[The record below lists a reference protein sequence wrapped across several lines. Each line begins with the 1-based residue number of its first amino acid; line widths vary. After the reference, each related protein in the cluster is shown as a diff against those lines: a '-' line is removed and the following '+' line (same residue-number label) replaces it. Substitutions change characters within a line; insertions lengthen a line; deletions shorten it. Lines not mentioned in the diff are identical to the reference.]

1 MVNVIKKVCIIGS
14 GTMGCGIAAHLTNIG
29 IQVLIL
35 DIKDDS
41 KDNSNIRNN
50 ISLSS
55 KAKPNNFY
63 KKNLHDTIEIGNL
76 EDDINKITD
85 CDWIIEV
92 IVENIKIKKDLFLK
106 IDKILNEN
114 NSDAIVTSNTS
125 GLSVNEMCE
134 DTSLDFK
141 RKFLVSH
148 FFNPV
153 RYLHLL
159 EIVPNKETDQ
169 KYIDIISDFCER
181 KLGKGVIVGKDTPNF
196 IGNRI
201 GVASMAKLFQ
211 AMIQGKY
218 SVQEIDY
225 IFGAQTG
232 RPNSAVFKTLDLV
245 GVDIFANVMSTCSNS
260 FSGTNEGDLFAHPSF
275 VTSMLKNKWLGRKTK
290 GGFYKKNGK
299 SIEILDVYTMEYK
312 DKGVVE
318 YASIKGAKS
327 IKSIGE
333 KLKFI
338 FEQNDRAS
346 SIVKDMTLSTFIY
359 SAEKIFEISDSVE
372 DIDNAMKWGFN
383 WEKGPFEICDVIGL
397 KTIINLAK
405 ENKHD
410 IPEWLLNEDLLSANQ
425 LYIFDSENNSRVW
438 SPIEKKFVLT
448 KKQDSK
454 VLNFSLLKNNP
465 KNIIKELVVT
475 NLVDLGDQ
483 IAACEFN
490 TKFNAVDGDVLSD
503 ISKCL
508 DICEDQNYKG
518 MVLYNEG
525 GNFSVGMNLWL
536 IYMSIMGKQFD
547 KIEEASKQYQ
557 DLCVRLKY
565 SPTVTIAAP
574 YNLTLGG
581 GAELSMWCNQIE
593 AHAETYMGLVE
604 VGVGLIPGAGGTV
617 ELMDRVLKNSPKD
630 DKIPKDIVLSKALLN
645 VAMATISTSA
655 IEAKEEM
662 FLTPEDGI
670 TVHKDNHLYA
680 AKLSAMRLINSGFS
694 TSRRRL
700 FHLPGN
706 EAYSNYNV
714 LLQGKYEGGF
724 ISHHDLK
731 ISLKIAKLV
740 SGGDCNP
747 KHPVTEQYL
756 LDMERE
762 AFLSL
767 CGEEKTLDRIKSML
781 VNKKPLRN

>member
-1 MVNVIKKVCIIGS
+1 
-14 GTMGCGIAAHLTNIG
+14 
-29 IQVLIL
+29 
-35 DIKDDS
+35 
-41 KDNSNIRNN
+41 
-50 ISLSS
+50 
-55 KAKPNNFY
+55 
-63 KKNLHDTIEIGNL
+63 
-76 EDDINKITD
+76 
-85 CDWIIEV
+85 
-92 IVENIKIKKDLFLK
+92 
-106 IDKILNEN
+106 
-114 NSDAIVTSNTS
+114 
-125 GLSVNEMCE
+125 
-134 DTSLDFK
+134 
-141 RKFLVSH
+141 
-148 FFNPV
+148 
-153 RYLHLL
+153 
-159 EIVPNKETDQ
+159 
-169 KYIDIISDFCER
+169 
-181 KLGKGVIVGKDTPNF
+181 
-196 IGNRI
+196 
-201 GVASMAKLFQ
+201 
-211 AMIQGKY
+211 
-218 SVQEIDY
+218 
-225 IFGAQTG
+225 
-232 RPNSAVFKTLDLV
+232 
-245 GVDIFANVMSTCSNS
+245 
-260 FSGTNEGDLFAHPSF
+260 
-275 VTSMLKNKWLGRKTK
+275 
-290 GGFYKKNGK
+290 
-299 SIEILDVYTMEYK
+299 
-312 DKGVVE
+312 
-318 YASIKGAKS
+318 
-327 IKSIGE
+327 
-333 KLKFI
+333 
-338 FEQNDRAS
+338 
-346 SIVKDMTLSTFIY
+346 MTLSTFVY

-405 ENKHD
+405 ENKLG
-410 IPEWLLNEDLLSANQ
+410 IPKWLLNKDLLDANQ

-454 VLNFSLLKNNP
+454 VLNFSLLKNNS

-490 TKFNAVDGDVLSD
+490 TKFNAVDGDVLND

-565 SPTVTIAAP
+565 SPTVTVAAP

-662 FLTPEDGI
+662 FLTSEDGI

-680 AKLSAMRLINSGFS
+680 AKLSAMKLINSGFS

-762 AFLSL
+762 SFLSL